1 MGGALGDHPLGPD
14 ADLDFADMGAAQ
26 VEHAEARLADAAAYE
41 EEDTR
46 RRERLELHNQAEM
59 LAYKVDEALSKCKKE
74 LDKDEK
80 NRVKNDLASL
90 RRCLRKDKP
99 EKMNETEEANL
110 RQAKSQLEASA
121 NHLMVLYSTE
131 QDAGQQ

>member
-1 MGGALGDHPLGPD
+1 
-14 ADLDFADMGAAQ
+14 
-26 VEHAEARLADAAAYE
+26 
-41 EEDTR
+41 
-46 RRERLELHNQAEM
+46 M

-110 RQAKSQLEASA
+110 RQAKIPTGSQRQPPDGAVQHGAGCRPAVSG
-121 NHLMVLYSTE
+121 HFPTE
-131 QDAGQQ
+131 KLR